1 MYTPAKITKKIGKE
15 SITFYFGIGAF
26 HIFCENRG
34 IELSDIAKEFGNEK
48 NPAKDQMGAL
58 ADILCAAA
66 NFNLLARNEESKYNK
81 YNAFVWIEQMIS
93 NDLDDIMNVVGKVQ
107 ILGKRVTENKRR
119 PKAKQGEVK

>member
-34 IELSDIAKEFGNEK
+34 IELSDIAKEFGDEK
-48 NPAKDQMGAL
+48 NPAKDQLGAL
-58 ADILCAAA
+58 ADLLCASA
-66 NFNLLARNEESKYNK
+66 NFNLLAKNEESIYNK
-81 YNAFVWIEQMIS
+81 YNAFVWIEQMHE
-93 NDLDDIMNVVGKVQ
+93 NDLSDIMDVVGNVQ
-107 ILGKRVTENKRR
+107 ILGKGATENKKR